1 MQSKQPAHS
10 PVARALSARAG
21 LRLVE
26 AKAQFAYVSGTY
38 VFGKGVNKKIKN
50 NMHNYT
56 QADHM
61 IRSPFAVDVYIP
73 YKINADN
80 EARVSPEFISEK
92 KRERER
98 ERPLSKSTKPES
110 EFTVH
115 RNHTI
120 S

>member
-38 VFGKGVNKKIKN
+38 VFGKGVKTKQRFFDFFF
-50 NMHNYT
+50 NMPNYT

-80 EARVSPEFISEK
+80 EARVSPKSISEKKK
-92 KRERER
+92 KRERETAVQVR
-98 ERPLSKSTKPES
+98 KAGE
-110 EFTVH
+110 
-115 RNHTI
+115 
-120 S
+120 